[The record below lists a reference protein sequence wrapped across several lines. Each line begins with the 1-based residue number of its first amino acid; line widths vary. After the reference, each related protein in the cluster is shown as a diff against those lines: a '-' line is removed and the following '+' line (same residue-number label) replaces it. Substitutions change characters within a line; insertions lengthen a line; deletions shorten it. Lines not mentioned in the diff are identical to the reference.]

1 MQQIRIIQ
9 GTYGHRPDGTHRIR
23 PVSAGGLVSVP
34 DEEAERLMRLG
45 VAEPALQPCS
55 VGCEAVA
62 TLQHGQTVGEPG
74 IRMEAEMPCGEAGAE
89 GSAAFPLDH
98 EQLKTLT
105 NAKLQ
110 ELAEEM
116 GISTAKLKNKA
127 ELIDAIL
134 SVQATPGPEGDDM
147 ENGEQLPELRAEAP
161 IT

>member
-45 VAEPALQPCS
+45 VAEPVTLPS
-55 VGCEAVA
+55 SGDCEDVA
-62 TLQHGQTVGEPG
+62 TPQDGQTEGDAGIGMDVG
-74 IRMEAEMPCGEAGAE
+74 ILCAEDSVE
-89 GSAAFPLDH
+89 GDTVH
-98 EQLKTLT
+98 EFTPEELNVLT
-105 NAKLQ
+105 NAKLKG
-110 ELAEEM
+110 LAEDL

-134 SVQATPGPEGDDM
+134 SAQVTPGPEGDDM

-161 IT
+161 VT